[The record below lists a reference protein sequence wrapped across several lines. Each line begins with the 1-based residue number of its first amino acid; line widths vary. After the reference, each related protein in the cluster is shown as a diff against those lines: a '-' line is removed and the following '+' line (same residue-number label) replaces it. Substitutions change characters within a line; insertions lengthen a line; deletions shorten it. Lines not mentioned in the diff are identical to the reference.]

1 MLERSTRLLSD
12 VLKDRSESNV
22 CSKLPGEKPTL
33 GLLVSGFVQV
43 GRGDARDPFVRGAA
57 EDQYAKSIGTGEP
70 GLTDSLWNPAHQS
83 DLQA

>member
-22 CSKLPGEKPTL
+22 CSKLPGEMPTL

-43 GRGDARDPFVRGAA
+43 ERGDARDPFVRGAA
-57 EDQYAKSIGTGEP
+57 ED
-70 GLTDSLWNPAHQS
+70 
-83 DLQA
+83 